1 MITQRVTQQSIASR
15 ALTGLQDNANRMS
28 KLQQQLTSGKRITR
42 PSDSPTDTS
51 SVMHLRSETR
61 ANHQYSRN
69 ADNGLGWLTTVE
81 NALTSGV
88 GEARRA
94 RDLTLQGMSAG
105 AGGSPQARGAI
116 AAEIDN
122 IRESLIN
129 IANARFGDRPVFGGT
144 TSGGQAYDSAG
155 VYLGGPEAVLR
166 TVGPGV
172 QVRVDTDGPSAFGAG
187 DTQIFAV
194 LADISQAMRNDPGSL
209 APALDRL
216 DAAMQGMQT
225 QVSDVGARYNRLA
238 QMRQTAEDRILTLRT
253 QLSDVEDI
261 DLPETIMRLKL
272 QETAYEAAL
281 GATARAVQPSLMDF
295 LR

>member
-15 ALTGLQDNANRMS
+15 ALTGLQDNVTRLS
-28 KLQQQLTSGKRITR
+28 KLQQQLTSGKQITR
-42 PSDSPTDTS
+42 PSDSPTDTA

-61 ANHQYSRN
+61 ANQQYSRN

-81 NALTSGV
+81 NALTSGL
-88 GEARRA
+88 GEVRRA

-105 AGGSPQARGAI
+105 AGSSPQARDAI

-129 IANARFGDRPVFGGT
+129 VANTRFGDRPVFGGT
-144 TSGGQAYDSAG
+144 TSGGQAYDPAG
-155 VYLGGPEAVLR
+155 VYLGGPEEVLR

-172 QVRVDTDGPSAFGAG
+172 RVRVDTDGPSAFGSG
-187 DTQIFAV
+187 NTQIFAV
-194 LADISQAMRNDPGSL
+194 LADISQAVRNDPGSL
-209 APALDRL
+209 GPALDRL
-216 DAAMQGMQT
+216 DAAMQTMQT

-261 DLPETIMRLKL
+261 DMAETIMRLKV
-272 QETAYEAAL
+272 QETAYQAAL